1 MRHNLGGGGGGVLKT
16 HFVVG
21 GADLSHF
28 LSSSND
34 IEHTVVVQ
42 DTMMPHI
49 KF

>member
-1 MRHNLGGGGGGVLKT
+1 MRHNLGGGGEGLKT

-28 LSSSND
+28 LSND
-34 IEHTVVVQ
+34 IEHAVVVQ